1 MPLQAMVRHW
11 RPLQSI
17 RSRGWTLPVPEVFRV
32 RKLGGVRTEVF
43 QKIVAGPDGD
53 AGHSRIVKACRTV
66 DHLVQSAVP
75 AAGVEPDLL
84 PGGHQ
89 PSGDLLRT
97 AGPLGQQT
105 LAGQAHAAADG
116 PPFHKCGPSGPFFPA
131 WGLMMK
137 ICCTG
142 DRSPFNRNRQ
152 ILIINCHFCPHDCF
166 LYKILRSSSVHE
178 GVALDHVPHKIFD
191 FARGPRILPDRSGK
205 ARRSKVLPRQN
216 RLRAVDAASARCA
229 VTA

>member
-1 MPLQAMVRHW
+1 MLANAPEQEIHRHGGQIAAPSAEEGGIPQLVNAL
-11 RPLQSI
+11 RHPGVDAAAGNGQTLAAVAVDKVQ
-17 RSRGWTLPVPEVFRV
+17 RMDLPVPEVFRV

-105 LAGQAHAAADG
+105 LAGQAMLPQTVRHFINAARLVL
-116 PPFHKCGPSGPFFPA
+116 FP
-131 WGLMMK
+131 GM
-137 ICCTG
+137 
-142 DRSPFNRNRQ
+142 
-152 ILIINCHFCPHDCF
+152 
-166 LYKILRSSSVHE
+166 
-178 GVALDHVPHKIFD
+178 GVNNEDMLH
-191 FARGPRILPDRSGK
+191 G
-205 ARRSKVLPRQN
+205 
-216 RLRAVDAASARCA
+216 
-229 VTA
+229 